1 MTTPVQP
8 SKAEQFTLGV
18 GPRFQHVSS
27 YGPGGLNELDLSNVN
42 PGHIATTAGNHEG
55 PADIGSGVR

>member
-27 YGPGGLNELDLSNVN
+27 YGPGGLNELDLSNVMRLEFL
-42 PGHIATTAGNHEG
+42 ASVACY
-55 PADIGSGVR
+55 